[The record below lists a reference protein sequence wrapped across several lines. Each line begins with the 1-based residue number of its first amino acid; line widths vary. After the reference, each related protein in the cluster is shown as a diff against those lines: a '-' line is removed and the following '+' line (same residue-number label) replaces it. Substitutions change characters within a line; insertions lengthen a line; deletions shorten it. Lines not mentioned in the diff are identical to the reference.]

1 MYVLAEKAL
10 SILAL
15 YGLGQESNH
24 LIRYRDGFVGTDK
37 VQQYVHD
44 TDLSI
49 KIERLAAKFSQLS
62 VGSQSLSNA
71 MLRSVFSN
79 TPNVLSAAP
88 LPYLLRNYLL
98 LIAGTLDDSEARMVL
113 TAVFVSTFGTSLLD
127 KDESGQDAMAFLTE
141 LTERYAASS
150 YYFWTLT

>member
-1 MYVLAEKAL
+1 M
-10 SILAL
+10 
-15 YGLGQESNH
+15 
-24 LIRYRDGFVGTDK
+24 
-37 VQQYVHD
+37 
-44 TDLSI
+44 
-49 KIERLAAKFSQLS
+49 
-62 VGSQSLSNA
+62 
-71 MLRSVFSN
+71 
-79 TPNVLSAAP
+79 LSAAP